1 MRLQP
6 VYDSF
11 CESLKTSNQKNPP
24 KVVRN
29 VLSLFQAFLKMF
41 QDRSEAGMAHKILA
55 NPRHRYNRGDEWDN
69 MSTMSALEA
78 QLLNMFQRDFLS
90 LLGTFQ

>member
-1 MRLQP
+1 MTLSVNHRKTLHENPSKLMR
-6 VYDSF
+6 
-11 CESLKTSNQKNPP
+11 NI
-24 KVVRN
+24 
-29 VLSLFQAFLKMF
+29 LSLFQAFLKMF

>member
-1 MRLQP
+1 MVFFFY
-6 VYDSF
+6 VYNTYSGI
-11 CESLKTSNQKNPP
+11 E
-24 KVVRN
+24 KVN
-29 VLSLFQAFLKMF
+29 KKCCKLPLISFQAFLKMF

-69 MSTMSALEA
+69 MSTLSALEA
-78 QLLNMFQRDFLS
+78 QLINLFQRDFLS

>member
-1 MRLQP
+1 
-6 VYDSF
+6 
-11 CESLKTSNQKNPP
+11 
-24 KVVRN
+24 
-29 VLSLFQAFLKMF
+29 MF